1 MVRTIVERT
10 VAQKESARDAIR
22 GMRLKAMSCFT
33 TEGEADNPSGPT
45 GINHATIQT
54 GYGTTLDGYTIAN
67 YVDSQTIHRYHV
79 LWSIITY
86 NRNVASATIYL
97 VHIPSWGG
105 VPIDSTPTIFSFHE

>member
-67 YVDSQTIHRYHV
+67 YVDSQTIHRDHV

-86 NRNVASATIYL
+86 NRNAARCDNLSCPYAIMGRCL
-97 VHIPSWGG
+97 HWLKANHFF
-105 VPIDSTPTIFSFHE
+105 FS